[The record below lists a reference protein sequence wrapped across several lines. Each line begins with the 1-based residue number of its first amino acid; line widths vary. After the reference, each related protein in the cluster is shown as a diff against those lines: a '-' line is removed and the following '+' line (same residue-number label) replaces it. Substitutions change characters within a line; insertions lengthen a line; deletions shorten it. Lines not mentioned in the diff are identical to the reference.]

1 MKYKVGAVQIKMKE
15 LDLEYNLSVLEKYV
29 RLAAADGARL
39 ILLPETC
46 TLGSLCTTRDHIYSY
61 AETIP
66 GKTTD
71 FFSELCKELK
81 VSIAFGMVERDLES
95 DLIFNSVA
103 FIGCNGELK
112 GSYRKTHLFS
122 TETNFLVPGNNGIT
136 VFDTEFG
143 TIGILICED
152 VVHFESA
159 RLQALQGMDVL
170 LMATCW
176 VDNGPD
182 DAWRTRAAENG
193 VYMVCAD
200 WWSTNNEGK
209 DYGGGSCIISPQG
222 HILSE
227 MKIGDGYVVSE
238 IDTSLILRDQI
249 LRARKKGKYH
259 WLLQDSYLWGSNG
272 LNLPKPQISEVM
284 ALAYDYRT
292 VDEYLEKTAS
302 KVRELKNDTKLVVLP
317 ALSDGT
323 SWNYIIQ
330 LIQNIIIN
338 TTEDNYFVVTCKTL
352 ERDITVLFNKNK
364 IIHTYQG
371 IHQMPGEYGPESPD
385 QFSTIDTTF
394 GRIGLLSDNDMF
406 FPEALRCMARKGVD
420 LVCVSGNWR
429 REQLFIL
436 NERRLFSDC
445 AVLASLADGEGA
457 YAYFGSPYTL
467 EIEEGE
473 RGVLSRLDTGNDFIR
488 NKIDIRKARLDL
500 YEGLLT
506 YPIS

>member
-1 MKYKVGAVQIKMKE
+1 
-15 LDLEYNLSVLEKYV
+15 
-29 RLAAADGARL
+29 
-39 ILLPETC
+39 
-46 TLGSLCTTRDHIYSY
+46 
-61 AETIP
+61 
-66 GKTTD
+66 
-71 FFSELCKELK
+71 
-81 VSIAFGMVERDLES
+81 
-95 DLIFNSVA
+95 
-103 FIGCNGELK
+103 
-112 GSYRKTHLFS
+112 
-122 TETNFLVPGNNGIT
+122 
-136 VFDTEFG
+136 
-143 TIGILICED
+143 
-152 VVHFESA
+152 
-159 RLQALQGMDVL
+159 
-170 LMATCW
+170 MATCW

-330 LIQNIIIN
+330 LIQNFISN
-338 TTEDNYFVVTCKTL
+338 F
-352 ERDITVLFNKNK
+352 R
-364 IIHTYQG
+364 
-371 IHQMPGEYGPESPD
+371 
-385 QFSTIDTTF
+385 
-394 GRIGLLSDNDMF
+394 LS
-406 FPEALRCMARKGVD
+406 A
-420 LVCVSGNWR
+420 
-429 REQLFIL
+429 
-436 NERRLFSDC
+436 
-445 AVLASLADGEGA
+445 
-457 YAYFGSPYTL
+457 
-467 EIEEGE
+467 
-473 RGVLSRLDTGNDFIR
+473 
-488 NKIDIRKARLDL
+488 
-500 YEGLLT
+500 
-506 YPIS
+506 